1 MTVVQFPVSGLT
13 NSDLAAIEQVCAERR
28 ERGIASYVSA
38 RTLDEPG
45 APRHRLVYASIT
57 DELHGRTVFIVD
69 KSEAIYR
76 IRYFHT
82 INRRM
87 LTVAEGRSLRK
98 VLNAIPEWPLASF
111 RKGSA

>member
-13 NSDLAAIEQVCAERR
+13 NSDLAAIEEVCAERR
-28 ERGIASYVSA
+28 ERDIASYLSA

-45 APRHRLVYASIT
+45 TPHHGLVYASIT

-69 KSEAIYR
+69 KLEAVYR
-76 IRYFHT
+76 VRYFHT

-87 LTVAEGRSLRK
+87 VSVAEGRSLTR
-98 VLNAIPEWPLASF
+98 VLNAIPEWPSASF

>member
-13 NSDLAAIEQVCAERR
+13 NSDLAAIEKVCTERR

-45 APRHRLVYASIT
+45 TPHHRLVYASIT
-57 DELHGRTVFIVD
+57 DELHGWTVFIVD
-69 KSEAIYR
+69 KTEAIYR
-76 IRYFHT
+76 IRYFHPL
-82 INRRM
+82 IRRM

-98 VLNAIPEWPLASF
+98 ALNAIPEWPSASF